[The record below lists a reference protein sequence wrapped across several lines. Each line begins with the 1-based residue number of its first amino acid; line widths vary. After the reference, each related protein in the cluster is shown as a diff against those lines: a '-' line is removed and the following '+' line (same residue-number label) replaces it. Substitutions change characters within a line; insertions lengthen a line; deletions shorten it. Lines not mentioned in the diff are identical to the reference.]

1 MQKKQRGG
9 KRPNSGRKPEG
20 QEPLSATIITRLT
33 EEQKSVFHEK
43 GGAKWLRAV
52 LSKLNAEEKLMPT
65 PIWMKK
71 VSPLRRASV
80 PMFEYSVQA
89 GFPSP
94 AESYKETLDFNEL
107 LIDNAPATFV
117 LRVSG
122 QSMVDAGLSD
132 EDLIVVDRSRTP
144 KNGDIVVMQIYNEYT
159 VKRFLK
165 NGSGFYLKAE
175 NSSGQY
181 PDIFPQEGQEW
192 KLFGVVNY
200 VIKAVSGKTVA

>member
-33 EEQKSVFHEK
+33 EEQKCVFREK
-43 GGAKWLRAV
+43 GGAKWLRTV
-52 LSKLNAEEKLMPT
+52 LSNLNAEEKLMPT

-71 VSPLRRASV
+71 VSPLSRVSV

-94 AESYKETLDFNEL
+94 AENYKETLDFNEL

-144 KNGDIVVMQIYNEYT
+144 KNGDIVVMQIDNEYT

-165 NGSGFYLKAE
+165 KGSGFYLKAE

-181 PDIFPQEGQEW
+181 PDIFPREGQEW

-200 VIKAVSGKTVA
+200 VIKAVSGKTVT

>member
-1 MQKKQRGG
+1 
-9 KRPNSGRKPEG
+9 
-20 QEPLSATIITRLT
+20 
-33 EEQKSVFHEK
+33 
-43 GGAKWLRAV
+43 
-52 LSKLNAEEKLMPT
+52 MPT

-144 KNGDIVVMQIYNEYT
+144 KNGDIVVMQIDNEYT